1 MPAITAA
8 THRGKTFSLQ
18 KRVLAQAPTCR
29 IAQKHKNDYTMKK
42 TYTSPQT
49 EIIELDTSHLIAVS
63 IPAPPVV
70 NKEDWANEYDASEYR
85 SDWENIWAD
94 M

>member
-1 MPAITAA
+1 
-8 THRGKTFSLQ
+8 
-18 KRVLAQAPTCR
+18 
-29 IAQKHKNDYTMKK
+29 MKK

-70 NKEDWANEYDASEYR
+70 NNVDWADEYDASEYR
-85 SDWENIWAD
+85 SDWENIWEN

>member
-1 MPAITAA
+1 
-8 THRGKTFSLQ
+8 
-18 KRVLAQAPTCR
+18 
-29 IAQKHKNDYTMKK
+29 MKK

-70 NKEDWANEYDASEYR
+70 NNEDWANEYDASEYR
-85 SDWENIWAD
+85 SDWENIWEN